1 MAADPLPVP
10 PSTGPTLPGRRL
22 TADFAGLWQ
31 WFAAAGQNF
40 STINGTTWSASF
52 AYYAF
57 FALFPLLLLLVTV
70 GTDVTARFVGEQQA
84 ATVAFDYIVGNV
96 EKYLPMDSQN
106 RQMIRQT
113 VQGVLRARG
122 QIGLVALIGLLWSSL
137 GFFQALVSAINQAWG
152 DASLSWW
159 RLPLK
164 NLTMLGVLLSAF
176 ALGVIAPAALKIA
189 QGFVAFGTTWV
200 PRLFWLA
207 GVLIPTLV
215 LFYGFLLFY
224 KIAPRRRNQVTF
236 VKVWIPALLVTAL
249 LQVCQQL
256 FVFYSTHITN
266 FNAVYGTFGGVIALM
281 LWIYLSG
288 LVIVFGG
295 SLCATLSAPKAGHDT
310 GLEPGNLAKAK

>member
-1 MAADPLPVP
+1 VAAESDPLASP
-10 PSTGPTLPGRRL
+10 PAAMPARQRL
-22 TADFAGLWQ
+22 VAVAKTIWRWLL
-31 WFAAAGQNF
+31 AAGENF
-40 STINGTTWSASF
+40 SAINGTTWSASF

-70 GTDVTARFVGEQQA
+70 GTDVAAHFMGEKQA
-84 ATVAFDYIVGNV
+84 AAWAFDHIVGNV
-96 EKYLPMDSQN
+96 ERYMPMDLQD
-106 RQMIRQT
+106 RQMIWTT
-113 VQGVLRARG
+113 VHGVLAARG
-122 QIGLVALIGLLWSSL
+122 QLGLVALVGLLWSSL
-137 GFFQALVSAINQAWG
+137 GFFQALVSAVNQAWG

-159 RLPLK
+159 KLPLK

-176 ALGVIAPAALKIA
+176 ALGVIAPAILKIVA
-189 QGFVAFGTTWV
+189 GFVAFGTTWV
-200 PRLFWLA
+200 PALFALA
-207 GVLIPTLV
+207 GVLVPTLV

-224 KIAPRRRNQVTF
+224 KIAPRRRRQAAF
-236 VKVWIPALLVTAL
+236 SKIWIPALVVTAL

-295 SLCATLSAPKAGHDT
+295 SLCATLSGEKTDAPSHAEDGK
-310 GLEPGNLAKAK
+310 LAPRE

>member
-1 MAADPLPVP
+1 MK
-10 PSTGPTLPGRRL
+10 GRERVR
-22 TADFAGLWQ
+22 
-31 WFAAAGQNF
+31 AAATAIWRWLRAAGENF
-40 STINGTTWSASF
+40 SAINGTTWSASF

-70 GTDVTARFVGEQQA
+70 GTDVAARFVGEQEA
-84 ATVAFDYIVGNV
+84 GTKAFDYIVGNV
-96 EKYLPMDSQN
+96 ERYMPMDPQN

-113 VQGVLRARG
+113 VEGVLHARG

-152 DASLSWW
+152 DASLNWW

-176 ALGVIAPAALKIA
+176 ALGIVAPAILKIVE
-189 QGFVAFGTTWV
+189 GFVAFGTAWV
-200 PRLFWLA
+200 PALFSLV

-224 KIAPRRRNQVTF
+224 KVAPRTRRQATF
-236 VKVWIPALLVTAL
+236 AKVWIPALLVTAL

-295 SLCATLSAPKAGHDT
+295 SLCATLAGDKTDAPPHAEDGKLAPK
-310 GLEPGNLAKAK
+310 L